1 MGHWFKTASR
11 MGGCRSSTPRNARLT
26 PPAAL
31 SASFPTAA
39 ADQRPSGRGLS
50 STAGANMPRAPE
62 DVDRVSPGA
71 HRQLGSR
78 REAVLVLDL
87 TQTSGAQGAYG
98 AAGCQAAQINALVTT
113 GAEPL

>member
-1 MGHWFKTASR
+1 V
-11 MGGCRSSTPRNARLT
+11 
-26 PPAAL
+26 
-31 SASFPTAA
+31 
-39 ADQRPSGRGLS
+39 
-50 STAGANMPRAPE
+50 NMPRAPE

-87 TQTSGAQGAYG
+87 TQTSGALGAYG